1 MYERISYARI
11 LHAEHVKVFGSLII
25 VVIIIIIIIIISHHK
40 CFHMT

>member
-1 MYERISYARI
+1 